1 MALMP
6 SILWSKR
13 LFSVL
18 SSKNYAHSMIPVA
31 LSKEYTTGS
40 NSNSNTN
47 SWYSHSVRPDTVNP
61 YESLSWKDKNIHS
74 HYSLASIRISSFNLL
89 APCYKRLAK
98 RDEVTGRR
106 KRESSDYETW
116 NKRAVS
122 TIDFF
127 DKVLYPSSDIIAFQ
141 ELWLDN
147 DYLKLITDNI
157 SKSNYSI
164 YMLQRTGEKNDAVAL
179 AYNNALFSIKG
190 HEHIYLCSQGD
201 RVALLLWLCHTATNK
216 NLLIASTHLSF
227 PHNVFDR
234 MNQMRQ
240 MQTLTEAIDM
250 YISKNNVG
258 AATNIILGDFNVEG
272 KSPVC
277 DHLRD
282 SGYFSSF
289 EVIPPS
295 NSNNDPVNREKS
307 VKFVSHRTHRH
318 EDLGVDHIFF
328 KPELEYDQSAKHF
341 QVTVAN
347 SANSSAGGSAVVN
360 ATASN
365 IHDNIKDIPNVVVK
379 MNKKSVVPQECIGGV
394 FVAETNVY
402 PSSLSSA
409 IWNEDFTISDHRPI
423 GSTLIFG
430 RNKLKEQSEI

>member
-1 MALMP
+1 
-6 SILWSKR
+6 
-13 LFSVL
+13 
-18 SSKNYAHSMIPVA
+18 MIPVSHA
-31 LSKEYTTGS
+31 KEYTTGS
-40 NSNSNTN
+40 HGNSTN
-47 SWYSHSVRPDTVNP
+47 SWYSDSVRTDTTNP
-61 YESLSWKDKNIHS
+61 YESLCWLDKNIHS
-74 HYSLASIRISSFNLL
+74 HYSLAEVKISSFNLL

-106 KRESSDYETW
+106 KRESSDYGTW
-116 NKRAVS
+116 NRRAIN
-122 TIDFF
+122 TMDFF

-147 DYLKLITDNI
+147 DYLKLITDSI
-157 SKSNYSI
+157 TKSNYSI
-164 YMLQRTGEKNDAVAL
+164 CTLQRTGEKNDAVAL
-179 AYNNALFSIKG
+179 AYNNKLFSIKG
-190 HEHIYLCSQGD
+190 QEHIYLCSQGD
-201 RVALLLWLCHTATNK
+201 RVALLLWLCHNPTNK
-216 NLLIASTHLSF
+216 NLLVASTHLSF

-250 YISKNNVG
+250 YVNKNNVG

-289 EVIPPS
+289 EVIAPL
-295 NSNNDPVNREKS
+295 NSHKDLNNPEKPL
-307 VKFVSHRTHRH
+307 KFVSHRTHRN

-341 QVTVAN
+341 QVTTASTSNDVT
-347 SANSSAGGSAVVN
+347 SSVIVN

-379 MNKKSVVPQECIGGV
+379 SSKKSAAPKECIGGV
-394 FVAETNVY
+394 FVSETVVY
-402 PSSLSSA
+402 PLSLSSA
-409 IWNEDFTISDHRPI
+409 VWNEDFTISDHRPI

>member
-6 SILWSKR
+6 SILRSKR
-13 LFSVL
+13 LHSVL
-18 SSKNYAHSMIPVA
+18 STKSHTFNMMSVTHM
-31 LSKEYTTGS
+31 KEYTTEIHSSS
-40 NSNSNTN
+40 NSN
-47 SWYSHSVRPDTVNP
+47 SWYSHSSRPDMVNP
-61 YESLSWKDKNIHS
+61 YESLSWNDKNYHS

-89 APCYKRLAK
+89 APCYKRLSK
-98 RDEVTGRR
+98 RDEVTGHR
-106 KRESSDYETW
+106 KRESSDCDTW
-116 NKRAVS
+116 RKRAAN

-147 DYLKLITDNI
+147 DYLKLIKDNI

-240 MQTLTEAIDM
+240 MQTLTEAIDV
-250 YISKNNVG
+250 YINKNNIG

-289 EVIPPS
+289 EVIPPL
-295 NSNNDPVNREKS
+295 NSNNDREKPL
-307 VKFVSHRTHRH
+307 KFVSHRTHRN

-328 KPELEYDQSAKHF
+328 KPELEYDQSGKHF
-341 QVTVAN
+341 QVTGTNTSNAVTGKAVAN
-347 SANSSAGGSAVVN
+347 AAAAG
-360 ATASN
+360 

-379 MNKKSVVPQECIGGV
+379 NNNKSVAPQECIGGV